1 MLQFQKFY
9 INRTI
14 LALLQLKQPHMF
26 RSIHLQV
33 KLKRYLKEYP
43 RYFSY
48 ASQNSLNLG
57 NRFSS
62 NIATNETEEKKIN
75 QRLLKSFVEA
85 IAIGD
90 LKVTDFAAVSDK
102 FNLKDLDIQF
112 VDKYDIR
119 ISSDLNTL
127 MFPFYS
133 LDGECLAVQSLSFTK
148 EKKLLSDCPPE
159 LLKNILFGWPL
170 IEHSQKKIIVTSD
183 PLDAL
188 AVNQATNG
196 INAISLPLD
205 FKNFSVELLEA
216 LKPFTKI
223 IFWLDP
229 HLHDWDIHRLLGES
243 LKEKAFFISSK
254 NTSSALSSLQ
264 SGHNLE
270 RILNEAKPI
279 YHKCLATFNTY
290 RDSVREEIQ
299 GHEKTTGLKWRR
311 FSILNDILKGHRKG
325 ELTIF
330 SGQTGT
336 GKTTFLCEYSLD
348 LCAQGLPTLWANFEI
363 PNVKLVKT
371 MVMQFSKQNL
381 IGQVEA
387 FDHWAEKF
395 EKIPMNFIN
404 FDGGIRT
411 FEEILQVMERAVES
425 YNVRHLVVDNLQ
437 YMLNMEDSH
446 AVLDQL
452 RRQDQIFAC
461 LREFA
466 CRMKC
471 HVTLVIHPRKEPEFT
486 ELNNTSISG
495 TAKAIQ
501 EADNILILQTTK
513 TRQYLQVT
521 KNRFDGAK
529 GCVIVEFDKNS
540 LTFTMKKAS

>member
-102 FNLKDLDIQF
+102 FNLKDLDINYKF
-112 VDKYDIR
+112 INIFSPSPR
-119 ISSDLNTL
+119 
-127 MFPFYS
+127 
-133 LDGECLAVQSLSFTK
+133 
-148 EKKLLSDCPPE
+148 

-216 LKPFTKI
+216 LKPFTKV

-229 HLHDWDIHRLLGES
+229 HLHDWDTHRLLGES

-299 GHEKTTGLKWRR
+299 GHEKTTGLK
-311 FSILNDILKGHRKG
+311 
-325 ELTIF
+325 
-330 SGQTGT
+330 
-336 GKTTFLCEYSLD
+336 
-348 LCAQGLPTLWANFEI
+348 LPTLWANFEI
-363 PNVKLVKT
+363 PNVKL
-371 MVMQFSKQNL
+371 
-381 IGQVEA
+381 
-387 FDHWAEKF
+387 
-395 EKIPMNFIN
+395 
-404 FDGGIRT
+404 
-411 FEEILQVMERAVES
+411 
-425 YNVRHLVVDNLQ
+425 
-437 YMLNMEDSH
+437 
-446 AVLDQL
+446 
-452 RRQDQIFAC
+452 
-461 LREFA
+461 
-466 CRMKC
+466 
-471 HVTLVIHPRKEPEFT
+471 EPEFT

-540 LTFTMKKAS
+540 LTFTMKKTS

>member
-1 MLQFQKFY
+1 MLQFEKFC

-14 LALLQLKQPHMF
+14 LSLLQLKQPRLF
-26 RSIHLQV
+26 RRIHLQH

-43 RYFSY
+43 SYFYY
-48 ASQNSLNLG
+48 ASQNSFSLG
-57 NRFSS
+57 NRFNSS
-62 NIATNETEEKKIN
+62 IATNETEEKQIQ
-75 QRLLKSFVEA
+75 QRLLNSFVEA
-85 IAIGD
+85 IAMGD
-90 LKVTDFAAVSDK
+90 LKVTDFAAASDK
-102 FNLKDLDIQF
+102 FNLKGLDIQF

-119 ISSDLNTL
+119 ISNDLNTL

-133 LDGECLAVQSLSFTK
+133 LDGECLAVQSLACNK
-148 EKKLLSDCPPE
+148 EKKLLTNQPPE
-159 LLKNILFGWPL
+159 LLNDILFGWPL
-170 IEHSQKKIIVTSD
+170 VEKNQKKIIVTSD
-183 PLDAL
+183 PLDAI
-188 AVNQATNG
+188 AVNQATDG
-196 INAISLPLD
+196 INAVSLPLD
-205 FKNFSVELLEA
+205 FKKFSVELLNTLE
-216 LKPFTKI
+216 PFTKV
-223 IFWLDP
+223 IFWLYP
-229 HLHDWDIHRLLGES
+229 QLHDWETHRLLGEK
-243 LKEKAFFISSK
+243 LKEKAFFIRPK
-254 NTSSALSSLQ
+254 YVSSALSSLQ
-264 SGHNLE
+264 SGCNLE
-270 RILNEAKPI
+270 RILNEAKPL

-299 GHEKTTGLKWRR
+299 GHDKTTGVKWKR
-311 FSILNDILKGHRKG
+311 FSVLNDILKGHRKG

-336 GKTTFLCEYSLD
+336 GKTTFLSEYSLD

-387 FDHWAEKF
+387 FDLWAEKF
-395 EKIPMNFIN
+395 EKIPMSFID
-404 FDGGIRT
+404 FEGGGRT
-411 FEEILQVMERAVES
+411 FQEILQIMERAVES
-425 YNVRHLVVDNLQ
+425 YNIQHLVVDNLQ
-437 YMLNMEDSH
+437 YMLNMEDSY
-446 AVLDQL
+446 AILDQL

-466 CRMKC
+466 CRQKC
-471 HVTLVIHPRKEPEFT
+471 HVTLVIHPRKEPEFN

-529 GCVIVEFDKNS
+529 GCVIVEFDKSS